1 MRDDVLAFCD
11 DELVFVAQRIRGGK
25 GGKHVHG
32 EKDYLNGPLRKPQI
46 YDQRSGSFITPK

>member
-1 MRDDVLAFCD
+1 MLLIESQAD
-11 DELVFVAQRIRGGK
+11 
-25 GGKHVHG
+25 VHG